1 VNIASEYDLR
11 SLQHEQR
18 MLDLYRRQS
27 PSDGGLLQPLANA
40 CWRAASFDWRLHS
53 DPDSTRHLWLEAAH
67 ALAEGFERKRAGFG
81 RTHEDLFLALH
92 LSIASRARD
101 LLGSLVHMVPT
112 ATDGARSRRRARSQ
126 LLLLEAYR
134 GIARSIV
141 ERKREHARHAQ
152 GLLEEA
158 RAEADYDWW
167 KEQFPSAGEVAW
179 KIEEYEAIRGLLSVI
194 ARFVG
199 QQSEAWEKDDRTDAD
214 FDLSLC
220 VEFGSLMDQALLRLD
235 QFIEL
240 EINHRPKLNVWLPGV
255 ALAILASSA
264 GLSLE
269 WLEIRQEDS
278 QKGYARLP
286 LALVQPQV

>member
-1 VNIASEYDLR
+1 
-11 SLQHEQR
+11 

-27 PSDGGLLQPLANA
+27 ASDGALLQPLANA
-40 CWRAASFDWRLHS
+40 CWRAASFDWRLHE
-53 DPDSTRHLWLEAAH
+53 DPDSTRHLWLEAAQ

-101 LLGSLVHMVPT
+101 LLGSLVHMAPT
-112 ATDGARSRRRARSQ
+112 ATVATRSRRLARSP

-134 GIARSIV
+134 GIARSIL

-158 RAEADYDWW
+158 RAETDYDWW
-167 KEQFPSAGEVAW
+167 KEQFPSTGEVAW

-199 QQSEAWEKDDRTDAD
+199 QQSVDWENEHGRDAD

-220 VEFGSLMDQALLRLD
+220 VEFGSLMDAALLSLD
-235 QFIEL
+235 EFIEL
-240 EINHRPKLNVWLPGV
+240 EVNHRPKLSVWLPGV
-255 ALAILASSA
+255 ALTILAESA

-269 WLEIRQEDS
+269 WLEVRQADG
-278 QKGYARLP
+278 QKGYVRLP
-286 LALVQPQV
+286 LQLVQQHA

>member
-1 VNIASEYDLR
+1 
-11 SLQHEQR
+11 
-18 MLDLYRRQS
+18 
-27 PSDGGLLQPLANA
+27 
-40 CWRAASFDWRLHS
+40 
-53 DPDSTRHLWLEAAH
+53 LEAAQ

-101 LLGSLVHMVPT
+101 LLGSLVHMVPAAPGGT
-112 ATDGARSRRRARSQ
+112 RSRRSSRSH

-134 GIARSIV
+134 AIARSVV
-141 ERKREHARHAQ
+141 ERKREHARHAL

-167 KEQFPSAGEVAW
+167 KGQFPSNGEIAW

-194 ARFVG
+194 ARCVD
-199 QQSEAWEKDDRTDAD
+199 QQSEEWAKDDRKDAD

-220 VEFGSLMDQALLRLD
+220 VEFGSLMDQALLHLD

-240 EINHRPKLNVWLPGV
+240 EVNHRPKLNVWLPGV
-255 ALAILASSA
+255 ALAILAESA
-264 GLSLE
+264 GMSLE
-269 WLEIRQEDS
+269 WLEMRQEDS

-286 LALVQPQV
+286 LALVQPHV

>member
-1 VNIASEYDLR
+1 
-11 SLQHEQR
+11 

-53 DPDSTRHLWLEAAH
+53 DPDSTRRLWLEGAQV
-67 ALAEGFERKRAGFG
+67 LAEGFERKRAGFG
-81 RTHEDLFLALH
+81 RSHEDLFLAMH

-101 LLGSLVHMVPT
+101 LLGSLVHKAPA
-112 ATDGARSRRRARSQ
+112 ATDGTRSRRLARSP

-141 ERKREHARHAQ
+141 ERKREHARHAL

-158 RAEADYDWW
+158 RAEPDYDWW
-167 KEQFPSAGEVAW
+167 KEQFPSTGEIAW
-179 KIEEYEAIRGLLSVI
+179 KIEEYKAIRALLGVI

-199 QQSEAWEKDDRTDAD
+199 KQSTEWENDDGKDAD

-220 VEFGSLMDQALLRLD
+220 MEFGSLMDAALLSLD

-240 EINHRPKLNVWLPGV
+240 EINHRPKLNIWLPGV
-255 ALAILASSA
+255 ALTILAESA
-264 GLSLE
+264 GLSSE
-269 WLEIRQEDS
+269 WLELRQEDS
-278 QKGYARLP
+278 QKGYTHLP
-286 LALVQPQV
+286 LALVQPHV